1 MVYFWLALTV
11 VAIAAEAA
19 TSELV
24 AIWFMPA
31 SLVAMILALLNVP
44 LWIQIVVFIVL
55 VAAFLILSKRF
66 LRKYL
71 KKSSEAN
78 TNTDALIGQ
87 TAIVTER
94 IDNLAQCGAVKVN
107 GLEWSARAVADD
119 VTVEKETL
127 VVIRQISGVKLICE
141 PK

>member
-55 VAAFLILSKRF
+55 VAAFLIFSKRF

>member
-31 SLVAMILALLNVP
+31 SLVAMILAVLNVP

-55 VAAFLILSKRF
+55 VAAFLIFSKRF

>member
-31 SLVAMILALLNVP
+31 SLVAMILAVLNVP

>member
-31 SLVAMILALLNVP
+31 SLVAMILAVLNVP

-94 IDNLAQCGAVKVN
+94 FDNLAQCGAVKVN